1 MIVEVK
7 LEGIDEALAVLRP
20 DVANKAIRR
29 TINELMSQSKTA
41 ASKKVRE
48 RYNIKAKKLNNYI
61 NVRKASGNYLEAKLS
76 VRSREVSLFH
86 FLYGEKTPN
95 MGRRSKKKPVRIKVL
110 KQAGVH
116 RLRHAF
122 IMKDKSGNIG
132 IFQRLVGVKATKGKA
147 KEKGEDTIIRLNTTG
162 PAKMFDKVG
171 VSEMQKLVDEKAG
184 TIFERN
190 FNYYI
195 GKVK

>member
-1 MIVEVK
+1 VIVDVH
-7 LEGIDEALAVLRP
+7 LEGLDKALASLRP
-20 DVANKAIRR
+20 DVANKAMRR

-76 VRSREVSLFH
+76 VRSRNVSLFN
-86 FLYGEKTPN
+86 FLYGETSPKL
-95 MGRRSKKKPVRIKVL
+95 GRRVKGKPVKVKIL
-110 KQAGVH
+110 KTSGVH
-116 RLRHAF
+116 KLHHAF
-122 IMKDKSGNIG
+122 VMIGKSGNIG
-132 IFQRLVGVKATKGKA
+132 IFERVVGVKSSTGKD
-147 KEKGEDTIIRLNTTG
+147 KIKRLNTVG
-162 PAKMFDKVG
+162 PAKMFEKVA
-171 VSEMQKLVDEKAG
+171 VPEMQKLVDEKVG
-184 TIFERN
+184 TTFERN